1 MNKHKVLS
9 QCDSLKGWR
18 EIAFIMALAQRA
30 WPNYVLF
37 SESVAIPGME
47 SADEMAKM
55 LKKLWQILQDQKI
68 EDAINESEFAE
79 MLDRLSLNKQIL
91 AEQEAF
97 GAEAAH
103 YVCDLI
109 EQVLLARINQQK
121 RRASLA
127 REKAIEILS
136 RFIQL
141 QTYGVLDEEGVD
153 EESIDET
160 ELVSLLDHHPLMKRE
175 LAFQKTLVQHLR
187 ASGSPTP
194 KLIKELQKMSSDE
207 DVSNLGIAIE

>member
-68 EDAINESEFAE
+68 EDAINESEFAH
-79 MLDRLSLNKQIL
+79 Q
-91 AEQEAF
+91 
-97 GAEAAH
+97 
-103 YVCDLI
+103 
-109 EQVLLARINQQK
+109 
-121 RRASLA
+121 
-127 REKAIEILS
+127 
-136 RFIQL
+136 
-141 QTYGVLDEEGVD
+141 
-153 EESIDET
+153 
-160 ELVSLLDHHPLMKRE
+160 
-175 LAFQKTLVQHLR
+175 
-187 ASGSPTP
+187 
-194 KLIKELQKMSSDE
+194 
-207 DVSNLGIAIE
+207 